1 MKLMHGDILTNNRE
15 PNTFFFVLNPCLHP
29 NGTSFKVVA
38 QNMEDKSDFRY
49 INSNFLDGN
58 PWSRYTEPTKEN

>member
-1 MKLMHGDILTNNRE
+1 MKLMHGDILTNHRE
-15 PNTFFFVLNPCLHP
+15 PNSFFFVLNPCLHP
-29 NGTSFKVVA
+29 INNGFKVVA
-38 QNMEDKSDFRY
+38 QNMEDRSDFRY